1 MPAHPT
7 PTNVPL
13 ARSNVILQKHNSANY
28 AKKKLGHFQ
37 IDVPVR
43 QFCSLAYWQN
53 PEDKKTGPLDRNSD
67 LSAETGKMVL
77 KVGERCW
84 LGAGYTSLPKYR
96 QLTAYIWVSK
106 AQWVASI
113 CFLPFSCHVH
123 ENSFAA
129 SSRGGC

>member
-1 MPAHPT
+1 MVWCRADKGQFRGNGRFKKKLGAGKKMPAHPT

-53 PEDKKTGPLDRNSD
+53 PEDKKQGR
-67 LSAETGKMVL
+67 
-77 KVGERCW
+77 
-84 LGAGYTSLPKYR
+84 
-96 QLTAYIWVSK
+96 
-106 AQWVASI
+106 
-113 CFLPFSCHVH
+113 
-123 ENSFAA
+123 
-129 SSRGGC
+129 